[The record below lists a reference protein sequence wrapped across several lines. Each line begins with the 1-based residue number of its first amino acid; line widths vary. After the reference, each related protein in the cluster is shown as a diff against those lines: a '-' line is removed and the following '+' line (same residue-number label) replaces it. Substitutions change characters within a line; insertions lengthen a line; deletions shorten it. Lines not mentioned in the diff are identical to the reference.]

1 MGQGPA
7 CWAVE
12 KSNAD
17 AAAAAVPFVV
27 AVDSVI

>member
-7 CWAVE
+7 WWAVK

-17 AAAAAVPFVV
+17 AAAAVPYVV